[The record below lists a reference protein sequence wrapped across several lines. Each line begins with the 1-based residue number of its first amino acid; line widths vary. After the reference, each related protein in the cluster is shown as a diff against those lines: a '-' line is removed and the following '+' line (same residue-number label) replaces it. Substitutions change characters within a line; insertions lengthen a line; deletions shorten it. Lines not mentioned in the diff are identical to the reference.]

1 MLITTPGASSG
12 RKALMAEKVRLWRI
26 ENRTQLKSLTKSKLD
41 LEEWLEG
48 LLDGDV
54 SLLADDVPVIG

>member
-1 MLITTPGASSG
+1 
-12 RKALMAEKVRLWRI
+12 MAEKVRLWRI